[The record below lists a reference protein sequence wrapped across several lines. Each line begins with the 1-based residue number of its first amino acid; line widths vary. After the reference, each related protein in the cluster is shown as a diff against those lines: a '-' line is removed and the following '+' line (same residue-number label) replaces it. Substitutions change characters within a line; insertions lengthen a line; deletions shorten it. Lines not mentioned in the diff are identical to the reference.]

1 VIDLDDVFAPFRE
14 LDRSRSFVVAQ
25 LGQSLDGRIAT
36 LSGES
41 QWINGSCALDHVHR
55 IRAAVDAVIVGVGT
69 VLADDPRLTVRRAS
83 GAHPARVVI
92 DPSGRMPPSCQCMN
106 NDGVRRIVV
115 RTRSASGRSLPVGV
129 EEIVLPDNDGIVS
142 PRDIVA
148 SLFETGLSSILI
160 EGGART
166 ISSFIEAGCVD
177 RLHILVAPVIL
188 GSGKPGL
195 ELAPIA
201 SLNQAL
207 RPATRIF
214 PLPDNDVLFDC
225 DLRSGAP
232 PES

>member
-1 VIDLDDVFAPFRE
+1 M
-14 LDRSRSFVVAQ
+14 AQ

-36 LSGES
+36 LTGES

-69 VLADDPRLTVRRAS
+69 VLADDPRLTVRRTA
-83 GAHPARVVI
+83 GRNPARVVI
-92 DPSGRMPPSCQCMN
+92 DPSGRMPAGLQCMN
-106 NDGVRRIVV
+106 DDGARRIVV
-115 RTRSASGRSLPVGV
+115 RTRSASGRSLPPGV
-129 EEIVLPDNDGIVS
+129 EEMVLPDNDGIVS

-148 SLFETGLSSILI
+148 SLFMTGLSSILV

-166 ISSFIEAGCVD
+166 ISTFIEAGCLD

-188 GSGKPGL
+188 GSGKTGL
-195 ELAPIA
+195 DLAPIA
-201 SLNQAL
+201 SLDQAL

-214 PLPDNDVLFDC
+214 PLPDSDVLFDC

-232 PES
+232 PGS